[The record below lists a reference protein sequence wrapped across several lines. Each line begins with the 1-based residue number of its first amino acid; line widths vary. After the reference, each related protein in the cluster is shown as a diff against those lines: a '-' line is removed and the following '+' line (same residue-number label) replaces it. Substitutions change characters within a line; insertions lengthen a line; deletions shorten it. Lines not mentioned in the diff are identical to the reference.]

1 MCLLACGAYTH
12 AFKTCVQKFVTASFE
27 VIVIVSFLCIG
38 DQSSFVRSFVLSFI
52 SFCSLA
58 AARLWLK
65 RLKIPVNVK

>member
-1 MCLLACGAYTH
+1 MLAGLRRITH
-12 AFKTCVQKFVTASFE
+12 VFKTCVQTFVTTSFE

-38 DQSSFVRSFVLSFI
+38 DQSSFVRSFI

-65 RLKIPVNVK
+65 IPVNVK

>member
-1 MCLLACGAYTH
+1 MLAGLRRIY
-12 AFKTCVQKFVTASFE
+12 KTCVQTFVTASFE
-27 VIVIVSFLCIG
+27 VIVILSFLCIG
-38 DQSSFVRSFVLSFI
+38 DQSSFVRSFS

>member
-1 MCLLACGAYTH
+1 MLAGLRRIY
-12 AFKTCVQKFVTASFE
+12 KTCMCANICNASFE

-38 DQSSFVRSFVLSFI
+38 DQSLFVRSFI

>member
-12 AFKTCVQKFVTASFE
+12 VFKTRVQTFVTASFE
-27 VIVIVSFLCIG
+27 VIVSFLCIG
-38 DQSSFVRSFVLSFI
+38 DQSSFVRSLI